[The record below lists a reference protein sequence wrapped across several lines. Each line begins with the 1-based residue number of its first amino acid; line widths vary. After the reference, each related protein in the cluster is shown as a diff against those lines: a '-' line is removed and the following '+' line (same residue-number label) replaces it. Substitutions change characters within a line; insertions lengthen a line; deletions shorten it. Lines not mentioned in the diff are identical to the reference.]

1 MDIYPTDEQMFTA
14 RDFPSVHGRLV
25 CDGCPKPAEV
35 HIIAVRGSDGDC
47 KTVNVCKDHMLDPG
61 PLLDW

>member
-14 RDFPSVHGRLV
+14 RDFPSVRLV

-35 HIIAVRGSDGDC
+35 HIIAVRSDGDC
-47 KTVNVCKDHMLDPG
+47 KAVNVCKDHMLDPG